1 MSDWIYQLEGT
12 EAGHQAALLL
22 ALSAALLHAIFGSLQ
37 KGKVDPW
44 LSRGAIDTALAVM
57 SAPMALF
64 LVPWPE
70 GSQWLLMVGAMVIH
84 FAYKLGMALA
94 YSKGAYTVVYPV
106 VRGMGPFFTVIGAY
120 FIFGEVFMRRSALI
134 RAWRGF
140 LADYPV
146 VLMPVCAELPFRQDQ
161 DLEGDDMIAHLWEV
175 QLPQIAIPLL
185 GLPAISVSSGV
196 VDGMPSGVQLVAAPW
211 REDICLEAGE
221 LLERG
226 FGFPGLVG

>member
-1 MSDWIYQLEGT
+1 
-12 EAGHQAALLL
+12 
-22 ALSAALLHAIFGSLQ
+22 
-37 KGKVDPW
+37 
-44 LSRGAIDTALAVM
+44 
-57 SAPMALF
+57 
-64 LVPWPE
+64 
-70 GSQWLLMVGAMVIH
+70 
-84 FAYKLGMALA
+84 
-94 YSKGAYTVVYPV
+94 
-106 VRGMGPFFTVIGAY
+106 
-120 FIFGEVFMRRSALI
+120 MRRSALI